1 MAMARSAGRPESNE
15 ARSRARRTRSP
26 ADWDRGRRERG
37 RSALWAAGL
46 AVALMAI
53 GFKRKAHAEDG
64 AEPRQGT
71 DERRRVRGSD
81 NPTLRQS
88 HAGGDALRAARTEH
102 DRGRS
107 ATTPS
112 EIPARGWKDILLRIY
127 HNMSEHRVV
136 AIAAGVTFYVLLAIF
151 PAIAALVSL
160 YGLFADPKTIS
171 EHLASA
177 SSFLPGGAIDIVGE
191 QLQRLTAQ
199 PSERLGLTFF
209 TGLAISLWSTNAGM
223 KALFDALNI
232 VYGEKEKRSFIKLNA
247 VSLAFTL
254 GGLIFALLAIGAVV
268 VVPIILN
275 YVGLGQATALLI
287 SIGRWPVM
295 FVAVAFWI
303 AIIYRYGPSRDTPQ
317 WRWVTW
323 GSACASFAWI
333 VLSIL
338 FSWYAANFGS
348 YNKTYGS
355 LGAAIGF
362 MTWIWLSAIVILLG
376 AELDA
381 EMEHQTA
388 RDTTEGEPKPLGARG
403 AAVADT
409 VGAAQ
414 D

>member
-1 MAMARSAGRPESNE
+1 MA
-15 ARSRARRTRSP
+15 
-26 ADWDRGRRERG
+26 
-37 RSALWAAGL
+37 
-46 AVALMAI
+46 V
-53 GFKRKAHAEDG
+53 GFKRRPRAQAG
-64 AEPRQGT
+64 GEPRQDRSET
-71 DERRRVRGSD
+71 RRVRRSD

-88 HAGGDALRAARTEH
+88 RAGGDALRAARHER

-127 HNMSEHRVV
+127 HNMTDHRIV

-151 PAIAALVSL
+151 PGIAALVSL
-160 YGLFADPKTIS
+160 YGLFADAKTVS
-171 EHLASA
+171 DQLASL
-177 SSFLPGGAIDIVGE
+177 SSFLPGGAIDIIGE

-199 PSERLGLTFF
+199 PSSTLGLTFF
-209 TGLAISLWSTNAGM
+209 TGLAISIWSANAGV

-232 VYGEKEKRSFIKLNA
+232 VYGEKEKRSFVKLNA
-247 VSLAFTL
+247 VSLAFTV
-254 GGLIFALLAIGAVV
+254 GGLIFALVALGAVV
-268 VVPIILN
+268 VIPIVLN
-275 YVGLGQATALLI
+275 YIGLGEATALLI
-287 SIGRWPVM
+287 SIGRWPILFAV
-295 FVAVAFWI
+295 VALWI
-303 AIIYRYGPSRDTPQ
+303 ALIYRYGPSRDTPQ

-323 GSACASFAWI
+323 GSAFASLAWI
-333 VLSIL
+333 CLSIL

-348 YNKTYGS
+348 YDKTYGS

-362 MTWIWLSAIVILLG
+362 MTWIWLSTIVVLLG

-388 RDTTEGEPKPLGARG
+388 RDTTTGTPQPLGARG

>member
-1 MAMARSAGRPESNE
+1 
-15 ARSRARRTRSP
+15 
-26 ADWDRGRRERG
+26 
-37 RSALWAAGL
+37 
-46 AVALMAI
+46 
-53 GFKRKAHAEDG
+53 
-64 AEPRQGT
+64 
-71 DERRRVRGSD
+71 
-81 NPTLRQS
+81 
-88 HAGGDALRAARTEH
+88 
-102 DRGRS
+102 
-107 ATTPS
+107 
-112 EIPARGWKDILLRIY
+112 
-127 HNMSEHRVV
+127 
-136 AIAAGVTFYVLLAIF
+136 
-151 PAIAALVSL
+151 
-160 YGLFADPKTIS
+160 
-171 EHLASA
+171 
-177 SSFLPGGAIDIVGE
+177 
-191 QLQRLTAQ
+191 
-199 PSERLGLTFF
+199 
-209 TGLAISLWSTNAGM
+209 
-223 KALFDALNI
+223 
-232 VYGEKEKRSFIKLNA
+232 
-247 VSLAFTL
+247 
-254 GGLIFALLAIGAVV
+254 VV

-303 AIIYRYGPSRDTPQ
+303 ALIYRYGPSRDTPQ

-362 MTWIWLSAIVILLG
+362 MTWIWLSTIVILLG